1 MTPQR
6 RREKWRV
13 GLRDHIAAGVGRG
26 GQTACGIIGEA
37 DRECGLACKMGRF
50 AQNLVGGVV
59 GIGESY
65 RAVVFAQ
72 HAPGVE
78 GARDVRRGS

>member
-1 MTPQR
+1 MTPQS

-59 GIGESY
+59 RIGERDS
-65 RAVVFAQ
+65 AIVLVQ
-72 HAPGVE
+72 NAPVVE